1 MVRPKRRSD
10 DNQAGSSKKHGNR
23 RAEPTYDTYDEALDG
38 GVELEEKGER
48 YKDGDKAQRFY
59 EKALELYRKAYDFKP
74 TFDAAYNQA
83 RVLYTLSTSFLL
95 PPQNVEL
102 LSSAVDIYRH
112 SMTLT
117 PDPLLLLDAGYEL
130 AEALS
135 DLASIIEDLYP
146 DRTAQVRAIREEACV
161 ILGNV
166 FDGQERYL
174 SSGLDDKSP
183 SAPSD
188 NPMTSDDS
196 STQDLSTAATHIKDQ
211 SEIVPVEVD
220 EPLPDGDISMD
231 IERVED
237 SDKTDAD
244 SYETHLPTPS
254 SLIDT
259 LSNLITLHLT
269 LWETSSHP
277 HPPTEQ
283 EQLVLRQFLHRV
295 TPYIPPSKQSQ
306 VDLLEIRIILTE
318 DSLIWES
325 FKSQAT
331 IGGGFEQSLQGAL
344 MALTSLLSSLNIT
357 PPEETSLRAEI
368 LLLLSDTHVTLSNR
382 LIHLNKQLPPG
393 PSPLGQQA
401 WSQLSESITRLTQAL
416 NLPKTSETPRGYKG
430 NILLE
435 LSKTSLERVKLKNV
449 NETAK
454 RNVNQLIENA
464 RTYGINAMS
473 SLNWKGVLEDGILTL
488 AYPTG
493 WDDEV
498 LAREIVIHQIRVL
511 LYASQSDLL
520 ELDNRGKYASEL
532 EGVLKRSN
540 KLEEG
545 RKIGQRDL
553 ERFWD
558 DLEDDMTEEEKGWW
572 ASVVWAFTDV
582 AL

>member
-10 DNQAGSSKKHGNR
+10 DNQVGSSKKHGNR

-48 YKDGDKAQRFY
+48 YKDGDRAQRFY

-117 PDPLLLLDAGYEL
+117 TDPLLLLDAGYNL
-130 AEALS
+130 AETLS

-174 SSGLDDKSP
+174 SSH
-183 SAPSD
+183 
-188 NPMTSDDS
+188 
-196 STQDLSTAATHIKDQ
+196 LSTTATHIEDQ
-211 SEIVPVEVD
+211 SENVPVEVN
-220 EPLPDGDISMD
+220 EPLPDGDIPMD
-231 IERVED
+231 IEQVED
-237 SDKTDAD
+237 SDKTNETP
-244 SYETHLPTPS
+244 YETHLPTPS

-259 LSNLITLHLT
+259 LSNLISLHLT

-464 RTYGINAMS
+464 RTYGINAIS

-520 ELDNRGKYASEL
+520 ELDNRGKYSSEL
-532 EGVLKRSN
+532 EGVLKRLN

-572 ASVVWAFTDV
+572 ASVVWGFTDV